1 MNIMPIIWKRLVT
14 DGETCT
20 RCGGT
25 EQELVAAVAK
35 LNESLLPLGIQPML
49 ELRAIDLTEFNANPS
64 ESNRIWI
71 AGKPLEEWIG
81 ADVGMSRCCSVC
93 GDSDCRTLELAG
105 RTYETIPEEVLIQA
119 GLIAASQMLV
129 SASPSQQGADKSC
142 CPPAS
147 ATTCS
152 PSAAKQPKGGC
163 CN

>member
-1 MNIMPIIWKRLVT
+1 MKQMPIVWKRLVT

-20 RCGGT
+20 RCGNT

-35 LNESLLPLGIQPML
+35 LNESLIPLGIQPTL
-49 ELRAIDLTEFNANPS
+49 ELQEIDLNEFNAKPS

-93 GDSDCRTLELAG
+93 GDSDCRTLEWAG
-105 RTYETIPEEVLIQA
+105 RTYETIPQEVLIKA
-119 GLIAASQMLV
+119 GLVAASQMLM
-129 SASPSQQGADKSC
+129 SADPTKDTEKAC
-142 CPPAS
+142 CTPAR
-147 ATTCS
+147 ATTGS
-152 PSAAKQPKGGC
+152 PATSPQSKGGC

>member
-71 AGKPLEEWIG
+71 AGKPLEDWIG

-105 RTYETIPEEVLIQA
+105 RTYETIPQEVMIKA
-119 GLIAASQMLV
+119 GLMAASQMLV
-129 SASPSQQGADKSC
+129 SALPAQAADQSC
-142 CPPAS
+142 CSPAS

-152 PSAAKQPKGGC
+152 PADAKQPKGGC
-163 CN
+163 CR